1 MEVKKAVAA
10 RELSKNGE
18 VDKVP
23 FQNMTA
29 VLKRWKSRLIGPFI
43 PC

>member
-29 VLKRWKSRLIGPFI
+29 VLRWRSRLIGPFI